1 MFDWVLNTPLSS
13 FYKITLKVSESKE
26 KGSNDNL
33 DEGTSNVIQ
42 IRKMFTNGD
51 QLQEFRCKEILQVLV
66 KTFNVIKNE
75 TGATICRFSAEK
87 IVGIVLSSKFVGLFS
102 GGFL

>member
-66 KTFNVIKNE
+66 KIFNVLLKMKQE
-75 TGATICRFSAEK
+75 Q
-87 IVGIVLSSKFVGLFS
+87 LFA
-102 GGFL
+102 GFLRKKSWA

>member
-26 KGSNDNL
+26 KGSNDNM

-42 IRKMFTNGD
+42 IKCSLM
-51 QLQEFRCKEILQVLV
+51 EISCKSLDA
-66 KTFNVIKNE
+66 K
-75 TGATICRFSAEK
+75 RFFK
-87 IVGIVLSSKFVGLFS
+87 YWSKLLTS
-102 GGFL
+102 Y

>member
-26 KGSNDNL
+26 KGSNDNM
-33 DEGTSNVIQ
+33 DEGTSNVMQ

-66 KTFNVIKNE
+66 KTFNVLLKMKQE
-75 TGATICRFSAEK
+75 Q
-87 IVGIVLSSKFVGLFS
+87 LFA
-102 GGFL
+102 GFLRKKSWA

>member
-26 KGSNDNL
+26 KGSNDNM

-66 KTFNVIKNE
+66 KTFNVLLKMKQE
-75 TGATICRFSAEK
+75 Q
-87 IVGIVLSSKFVGLFS
+87 LFA
-102 GGFL
+102 GFLRKKSWA

>member
-26 KGSNDNL
+26 KGSNDNM

-66 KTFNVIKNE
+66 KTFNALLKMKQE
-75 TGATICRFSAEK
+75 Q
-87 IVGIVLSSKFVGLFS
+87 LFA
-102 GGFL
+102 GFLRKKSWA

>member
-26 KGSNDNL
+26 KGSNDNM

-66 KTFNVIKNE
+66 KIFNVLLKMKQE
-75 TGATICRFSAEK
+75 Q
-87 IVGIVLSSKFVGLFS
+87 LFA
-102 GGFL
+102 GFLRKKSWA

>member
-26 KGSNDNL
+26 KGSNDNM
-33 DEGTSNVIQ
+33 DERTSNVIQ

-66 KTFNVIKNE
+66 KTFNV
-75 TGATICRFSAEK
+75 F
-87 IVGIVLSSKFVGLFS
+87 
-102 GGFL
+102 

>member
-66 KTFNVIKNE
+66 KTFNVLLKMKQE
-75 TGATICRFSAEK
+75 
-87 IVGIVLSSKFVGLFS
+87 LLFA
-102 GGFL
+102 GFLRKKSWA

>member
-66 KTFNVIKNE
+66 KTFNVLLKMKQE
-75 TGATICRFSAEK
+75 Q
-87 IVGIVLSSKFVGLFS
+87 LFA
-102 GGFL
+102 GFLRKKSWA

>member
-13 FYKITLKVSESKE
+13 FCKITLKVSESKE
-26 KGSNDNL
+26 KGSNDNM

-66 KTFNVIKNE
+66 KTFNVLLKMKQE
-75 TGATICRFSAEK
+75 Q
-87 IVGIVLSSKFVGLFS
+87 LFA
-102 GGFL
+102 GFLRKKSWA